1 MLADKDG
8 WAINDAIQDD
18 NSISE
23 LDDSCVDVLLQT
35 IEAIDG
41 KCRVTQLHITAL
53 AVFICKELSKNE
65 SSDDQQNGTRNA
77 LGALNSEGM

>member
-1 MLADKDG
+1 MV
-8 WAINDAIQDD
+8 
-18 NSISE
+18 S
-23 LDDSCVDVLLQT
+23 V
-35 IEAIDG
+35 
-41 KCRVTQLHITAL
+41 RVTQLHITAL